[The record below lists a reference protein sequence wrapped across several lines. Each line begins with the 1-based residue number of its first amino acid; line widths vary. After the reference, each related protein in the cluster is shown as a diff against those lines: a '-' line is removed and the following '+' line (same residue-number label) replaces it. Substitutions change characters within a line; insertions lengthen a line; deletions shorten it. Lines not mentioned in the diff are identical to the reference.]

1 MTTIQAHELQPGDVV
16 VYNGHLHRITQVER
30 CAGWS
35 WPIAADGTGWAIA
48 LGQQLV
54 DVERLAA

>member
-1 MTTIQAHELQPGDVV
+1 MTTIQAHELQPGDIV
-16 VYNGHLHRITQVER
+16 VYNGHLHRITHVEC

>member
-1 MTTIQAHELQPGDVV
+1 MTTIHADEIEPGDVV
-16 VYNGHLHRITQVER
+16 VYDGHLHRITCVER
-30 CAGWS
+30 CPGWA

-48 LGQQLV
+48 LGHQLV